1 MSEYILPACLV
12 VGALLFLWD
21 FIPKPSRR
29 GDLGETLER
38 FLNDETANPAEKDA
52 LLAIL
57 ATVYQHNSI
66 RKVRALIR
74 ETDKE

>member
-1 MSEYILPACLV
+1 MSEYILPVCLG

-21 FIPKPSRR
+21 FIPKPSR
-29 GDLGETLER
+29 GSDLGDTRER